1 VADTTTPVPTAS
13 TRALIK
19 RLEDEAAPVRRL
31 WAPLARLGLW
41 LIFVALV
48 GGAVGVSGVRPDL
61 GARLRDPVYLLE
73 ITALALASM
82 VMAARALQEAVP
94 GYEARWPARGL
105 ALGLVSLTVVLW
117 FRQPMHGQ
125 VTVTQ
130 FIATGVGCAARTVL
144 LAALPWC
151 ALLIGVRLGAPL
163 APARAG
169 ALAGGAAF
177 LMAALLMRVVC
188 PLHERLHLLVWHGL
202 PVAGG
207 TALSAVIGLV
217 WLRRWRARL
226 PR

>member
-1 VADTTTPVPTAS
+1 VADTTSPVPTAS

-19 RLEDEAAPVRRL
+19 RLQDDGVPVRRL
-31 WAPLARLGLW
+31 RAPWARQTLW
-41 LIFVALV
+41 LIFVAMV
-48 GGAVGVSGVRPDL
+48 GGAVGLSGVRPDL

-73 ITALALASM
+73 IIALALASM

-94 GYEARWPARGL
+94 GYNARWPARGV
-105 ALGLVSLTVVLW
+105 ALGLVLMAVVLW

-125 VTVTQ
+125 VTLARFVA
-130 FIATGVGCAARTVL
+130 IGVGCAARTVL

-177 LMAALLMRVVC
+177 LMAALLMRLVC

-217 WLRRWRARL
+217 WLRRWRARP

>member
-1 VADTTTPVPTAS
+1 MADTTTPVPTAS

-217 WLRRWRARL
+217 WLRRLRARP